1 MAYVVL
7 TVRIVDMHSKFKY
20 GWNHSDLTRT
30 SIQISQLV
38 EGVRHCKLVFSKAM
52 SRVHCLKHRNSK
64 NIPYFFNST
73 PQFLKTSIQ
82 ISDEEIVFMKKFSWK
97 IFFVRFLIMKKTYKI
112 WSHELT
118 EKLDFWLFAI
128 PNDDFSVNS
137 YVILILGS
145 WSKNYF

>member
-1 MAYVVL
+1 MNETWDFFIIFFIKKL
-7 TVRIVDMHSKFKY
+7 KTVESKKIQTY

-64 NIPYFFNST
+64 NMPYFFNST

-82 ISDEEIVFMKKFSWK
+82 ISDEEIVF
-97 IFFVRFLIMKKTYKI
+97 I
-112 WSHELT
+112 
-118 EKLDFWLFAI
+118 
-128 PNDDFSVNS
+128 
-137 YVILILGS
+137 
-145 WSKNYF
+145 